1 MEDRV
6 GVDGQTIG
14 DGRLELL
21 DGDLGFI
28 LYSVGPGFR
37 ALRRGD
43 FRWVPVLTPRGAS
56 CQKRRL
62 TRVYGEDGSVRKL
75 PSHRGNPDNPSQDT
89 DRGSSSSNSRR
100 VWLARHRATVR
111 KEGSALISSHRVEL
125 NLTKATHS
133 AVGMGQTVSHGL
145 SIAAVRVLAESQLAV
160 TKGTGPSIPAHG
172 LDSTCRNQSEHALE
186 RHHSYPRFL
195 PRIGTS
201 LITGSGAR
209 PDEVPSV
216 GKKARKEARVKL
228 AGRLEIAPPTG

>member
-28 LYSVGPGFR
+28 LYSVSPGFR

-56 CQKRRL
+56 CQKRPL
-62 TRVYGEDGSVRKL
+62 TRDYGEEDGTVRKL

-100 VWLARHRATVR
+100 PGWHDT
-111 KEGSALISSHRVEL
+111 
-125 NLTKATHS
+125 
-133 AVGMGQTVSHGL
+133 
-145 SIAAVRVLAESQLAV
+145 
-160 TKGTGPSIPAHG
+160 
-172 LDSTCRNQSEHALE
+172 
-186 RHHSYPRFL
+186 
-195 PRIGTS
+195 
-201 LITGSGAR
+201 AR
-209 PDEVPSV
+209 PS
-216 GKKARKEARVKL
+216 GKKARLLSRRTEL
-228 AGRLEIAPPTG
+228 SSI